1 MLKASV
7 ITPPPKKRER
17 KEKQSRQEAIEESLK
32 IVRKM
37 LNSSQLMAP
46 GQGKGVVWGRVG
58 VGKDPDIPNDHW
70 ELDHAL
76 MSIWATQIVLGVFWG
91 GGGEGLKGRPG
102 RKGK

>member
-7 ITPPPKKRER
+7 ITPPPKKRE
-17 KEKQSRQEAIEESLK
+17 KKKKQTRQEAIEESLK

-37 LNSSQLMAP
+37 LFTVDGSWP
-46 GQGKGVVWGRVG
+46 GQGVVWGRVG

-76 MSIWATQIVLGVFWG
+76 MSIWATQIVLGVFFG
-91 GGGEGLKGRPG
+91 GGAKG
-102 RKGK
+102 